1 MRHYYI
7 SDRLRCPGDVLD
19 CIEANA
25 REGVDWIQIR
35 EKDLASRAL
44 LELVQAALR
53 RVEAYGTVVLVNG
66 RLDIALAAC
75 AHGVHLESNAPP
87 VSELRPIAPAGF
99 SIAVSTHTV
108 DEVRRAEREGADLAV
123 FGPVFPTS
131 PKHGPEPIPGLAGL
145 RAACRAVDMPVAAL
159 GGVTRVRERACA
171 AVGAAAVAGISMFQS
186 PPAGDRWVASREQ
199 LSTARLSTPSSPGA
213 PLP

>member
-1 MRHYYI
+1 M
-7 SDRLRCPGDVLD
+7 
-19 CIEANA
+19 EANA

-35 EKDLASRAL
+35 EKDLPSRAL

-53 RVEAYGTVVLVNG
+53 RVRTYGTLVLVNG
-66 RLDIALAAC
+66 RLDIALAAR

-99 SIAVSTHTV
+99 SIGVSTHTV
-108 DEVRRAEREGADLAV
+108 EEVRRAEREGADFAV

-131 PKHGPEPIPGLAGL
+131 SKPGPEPIPGLAGL
-145 RAACRAVDMPVAAL
+145 RAACRAVEMPVAAL

-171 AVGAAAVAGISMFQS
+171 AVGAAAVAGIGMFQCS
-186 PPAGDRWVASREQ
+186 PPGDQWAASCEQ
-199 LSTARLSTPSSPGA
+199 PSTARFSTSCSAGP

>member
-7 SDRLRCPGDVLD
+7 TDRLRCREDVLD

-53 RVEAYGTVVLVNG
+53 RVETYGTRVFVNG
-66 RLDIALAAC
+66 RLDIALAAR
-75 AHGVHLESNAPP
+75 AHGVHLQSNAPP
-87 VSELRPIAPAGF
+87 VSDLRRIVPAGF
-99 SIAVSTHTV
+99 SIGVSTHTV
-108 DEVRRAEREGADLAV
+108 DEVCRADREGADFAV

-131 PKHGPEPIPGLAGL
+131 AKHGPEPIPGLAGL
-145 RAACRAVDMPVAAL
+145 RAACRAVDMPIAAL
-159 GGVTRVRERACA
+159 GGVTTVRERACA

-186 PPAGDRWVASREQ
+186 ARAGDELTAVRE
-199 LSTARLSTPSSPGA
+199 
-213 PLP
+213 